1 MDQMDHLNISQE
13 MIDRLVDGELEEPVR
28 SVILRRLEHDA
39 TLCRRVALAFLENQ
53 TWREVLSN
61 QSLLSAISRKHEDL
75 KPSPT
80 VEEKQSEHAFTVAS
94 QNSGEDSATST
105 LATFPEKR
113 HGRPRFAALLWVSA
127 IAASFALTF
136 LGSWYVQSL
145 ILHHGPTSSGTS
157 SPTESGLL
165 ANENPRD
172 VEGNIGSQTM
182 YPQLQMVLVPLPID
196 EAGTLATLEIPLLSS
211 PGGAIADMVPA
222 GMVPA
227 EVLESLGAEGHIVE
241 QERRFVP
248 VALPDGRQSV
258 VPIDQV
264 RIRFVGGSKR

>member
-28 SVILRRLEHDA
+28 SMILRRMEHDA
-39 TLCRRVALAFLENQ
+39 SLCRQVALAFLENQ

-61 QSLLSAISRKHEDL
+61 QSFLSPISRKHEDL

-94 QNSGEDSATST
+94 QNYGEDSAT
-105 LATFPEKR
+105 LNRATFPEKR
-113 HGRPRFAALLWVSA
+113 YRRPRFALLLWVSA
-127 IAASFALTF
+127 IAASFAVAF
-136 LGSWYVQSL
+136 LGSWYLQSL
-145 ILHHGPTSSGTS
+145 ILHHGPTISGTS
-157 SPTESGLL
+157 PPSENGLL
-165 ANENPRD
+165 ANGNTRD
-172 VEGNIGSQTM
+172 VESNKGSQPIH
-182 YPQLQMVLVPLPID
+182 PQLEMVSVPLPID

-211 PGGAIADMVPA
+211 PGGAIAEMVPA